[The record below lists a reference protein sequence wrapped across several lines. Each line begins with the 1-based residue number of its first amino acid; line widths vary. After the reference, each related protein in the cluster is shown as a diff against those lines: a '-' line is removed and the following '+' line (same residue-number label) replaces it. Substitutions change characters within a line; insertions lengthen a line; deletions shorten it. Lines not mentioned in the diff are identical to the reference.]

1 MTDAFSQRME
11 ARKLKEAQEKAERNK
26 EQGLEKFSV
35 AIQFNI
41 LAKSR
46 EDADEALGMFI
57 QSMRGFT
64 DISDVVKVEGV

>member
-1 MTDAFSQRME
+1 MTDAFSQRMA

-26 EQGLEKFSV
+26 EQGLEKFPV

-46 EDADEALGMFI
+46 EDADEALQMFVE
-57 QSMRGFT
+57 SMRGFS
-64 DISDVVKVEGV
+64 DISDVVKVEVV

>member
-1 MTDAFSQRME
+1 MNDNFEQRME

-35 AIQFNI
+35 GIQFNI

-46 EDADEALGMFI
+46 EDADEALQMFVE
-57 QSMRGFT
+57 SMRGFS
-64 DISDVVKVEGV
+64 DISDVVKLEGV

>member
-26 EQGLEKFSV
+26 EQGSEKFPV
-35 AIQFNI
+35 GIQFNI

-46 EDADEALGMFI
+46 ADADEALQMFVE
-57 QSMRGFT
+57 SMRGFS
-64 DISDVVKVEGV
+64 DISDVVKLEGV

>member
-11 ARKLKEAQEKAERNK
+11 ARRLKEAQEKAERNK
-26 EQGLEKFSV
+26 EQGLEKFPV

-41 LAKSR
+41 MAKSR
-46 EDADEALGMFI
+46 EDADEALGMFVE
-57 QSMRGFT
+57 SMQGFS